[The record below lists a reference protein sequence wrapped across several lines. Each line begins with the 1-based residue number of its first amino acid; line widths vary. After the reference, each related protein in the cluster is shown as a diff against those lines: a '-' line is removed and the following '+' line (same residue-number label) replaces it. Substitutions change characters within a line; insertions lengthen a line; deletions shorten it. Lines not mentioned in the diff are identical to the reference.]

1 MGRLWVD
8 GEIAEWKE
16 NRHFPEKKH
25 SEAGHQ
31 LFQPS
36 HGRVKQIPV
45 AAESSSP
52 RSTPFAGIM
61 GATVPHTELTVGH
74 GLDRER
80 DGMRNDTT
88 NIERVPEIR
97 KMEF

>member
-1 MGRLWVD
+1 
-8 GEIAEWKE
+8 
-16 NRHFPEKKH
+16 
-25 SEAGHQ
+25 
-31 LFQPS
+31 
-36 HGRVKQIPV
+36 
-45 AAESSSP
+45 
-52 RSTPFAGIM
+52 M

-80 DGMRNDTT
+80 DGMRKDQI